1 MQVSFVTGN
10 SGKFA
15 EAEKILKEFGVN
27 ISHQNLQVNEI
38 RSDSLEEIAS
48 ASAREAHAGL
58 GQPLFVE
65 DSGLFIPSL
74 DGFPGPYSAW
84 VFRKLGNQGILR
96 LASGKPAEFRAC
108 VAYTDGKAAHAFMG
122 SVKGT
127 ISDESRGT
135 GGFGYDPIF
144 IPEKFPGIRH
154 SGEKTFA
161 ESPGMK
167 SALSHRKRA
176 LKKLGKFLQESRK
189 E

>member
-1 MQVSFVTGN
+1 MQVCFVTGN

-15 EAEKILKEFGVN
+15 EAEKILKDFGVN

-48 ASAREAHAGL
+48 ASAREAHAVL

-108 VAYTDGKAAHAFMG
+108 IAYTDGKALRAFTG
-122 SVKGT
+122 SVKGR
-127 ISDESRGT
+127 ISDESRGS

-167 SALSHRKRA
+167 AALSHRKRA
-176 LKKLGKFLQESRK
+176 LEKLGKFLQQSRK
-189 E
+189 Q